1 MSMDLGTNNFLQA
14 NRFRFEIAR
23 APHVNFNL
31 VEVEVPGITANPVNI
46 NTPRLAI
53 PKHADHLIFNDFSL
67 TFKITEDMSNYIEL
81 FTWMTKSAAVKDTKQ
96 HAELKFA
103 PPGNLQTIY
112 SDLTLTIISSS
123 QNPIAEI
130 TFKDAFPIGLTPI
143 TFSTAE
149 SGELNCTATFA
160 YVLFDIRAIS

>member
-1 MSMDLGTNNFLQA
+1 MDLGTNNFLVA

-31 VEVEVPGITANPVNI
+31 VEVEIPGVTAPAVNI

-53 PKHADHLIFNDFSL
+53 PKHADHAIFSDFTV

-81 FTWMTKSAAVKDTKQ
+81 FSWMTKSAAIKSTEQ
-96 HAELKFA
+96 HAELKYA
-103 PPGNLQTIY
+103 PVGSLQTVY

-123 QNPIAEI
+123 QNPVAQV
-130 TFKDAFPIGLTPI
+130 TFTDAFPTALTPI
-143 TFSTAE
+143 NFSTAE
-149 SGELNCTATFA
+149 SGELNCTATFS
-160 YVLFDIRAIS
+160 YVLFDIQAIS